1 MAEIV
6 KRGNGYQIIVFLGRD
21 DTGKKIRETVTYIP
35 ESTAPI
41 KAKKEAEAFAA
52 EFEKKVKSGKYI
64 KDTKLTFTELVEL
77 WKDSESFANLSIA
90 CQEDYQRVLKNWFIP
105 SIGSIHINDI
115 SAVHLESIYNRMR
128 KEGKAKTTIK
138 RAHCV
143 VSSVIKYAYRKKMI
157 EDDIISRV
165 DLPKIEKNTQLTYF
179 DIEQSKRFLEAL
191 HMTYEVPH
199 KAHTRIIKETGQTY
213 EVPEYTQKVIISSQ
227 FIAYFTLALFSG
239 FRRGEMIALT
249 WNDIDF
255 DNKTVTI
262 SKAMSSTRS
271 QGQIEKSPKTKS
283 GYRTLKLPS
292 EVFESLKA
300 WKSEQK
306 ALYIKVGTM
315 WRGFRGH
322 DFDKNHV
329 FIRTDNECGK
339 VMYLDTPYSKLK
351 EIIQLYNSTVTDD
364 RDKLPDIRLHDLRH
378 VSASLMISQNVDIET
393 ISRRMGHAE
402 TSTTLNIYGHAFESL
417 DESASDT
424 LENLLSAR

>member
-1 MAEIV
+1 MAEII
-6 KRGNGYQIIVFLGRD
+6 KRGNGYRITVSLGRD
-21 DTGKKIRETVTYIP
+21 DSGKKIRETSLFIP
-35 ESTAPI
+35 ESTAPA
-41 KAKKEAEAFAA
+41 KAKKEAEAYAV
-52 EFEKKVKSGKYI
+52 EFEKKIRSGKYV
-64 KDTKLTFTELVEL
+64 KDTKLTFNELVEL
-77 WKDSESFANLSIA
+77 WKESESFANLSLS
-90 CQEDYQRVLKNWFIP
+90 CQEDYQRTLNNWFIP
-105 SIGSIHINDI
+105 TIGNIHINDL
-115 SAVHLESIYNRMR
+115 SAVHLENIYNRMR

-157 EDDIISRV
+157 EDDILSRV
-165 DLPKIEKNTQLTYF
+165 DLPKVEKNTKLSYF

-191 HMTYEVPH
+191 RMTYEVPH
-199 KAHTRIIKETGQTY
+199 KAHTRTIKETGQTY
-213 EVPEYTQKVIISSQ
+213 EVPEYTQTVTISSQ
-227 FIAYFTLALFSG
+227 FVAYFTLALFSG

-255 DNKTVTI
+255 DNRTVTV
-262 SKAMSSTRS
+262 SKAMSNTQSW
-271 QGQIEKSPKTKS
+271 GQIEKSPKTRS

-292 EVFESLKA
+292 EVFDSLRE

-306 ALYIKVGTM
+306 ELSLKVGTM
-315 WRGFRGH
+315 WRGYRGRE
-322 DFDKNHV
+322 FGKNHV
-329 FIRTDNECGK
+329 FIRTDNECGE

-351 EIIQLYNSTVTDD
+351 EIIQLYNSTVKNEK
-364 RDKLPDIRLHDLRH
+364 DKLPDIRLHDLRH

-417 DESASDT
+417 DDNASNT